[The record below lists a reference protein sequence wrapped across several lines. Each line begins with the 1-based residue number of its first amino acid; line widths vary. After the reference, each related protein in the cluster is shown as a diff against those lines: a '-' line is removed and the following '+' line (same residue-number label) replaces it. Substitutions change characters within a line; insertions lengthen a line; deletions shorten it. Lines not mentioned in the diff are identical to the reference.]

1 MFYFLIKRQTV
12 FSTLNNYSLSVSYV
26 K

>member
-12 FSTLNNYSLSVSYV
+12 FSTLNNYSLFISYV